1 MSIRVGA
8 GGLQLKVVAESGFE
22 SGAKRAHSRTLARF
36 IGRFKFR
43 KVLECVR
50 FAPLF

>member
-8 GGLQLKVVAESGFE
+8 GGLQLKVVAE